1 MARTEA
7 RPDAEQLTDANAL
20 RGVYRAVALVA
31 LAVLCMV
38 VPRVLA
44 AAFFDGEYDQHPPPI
59 LTRELA
65 VWLALCPLAV
75 IAGFR
80 ARPLIRDKVM
90 ASGAVLIALT
100 ALLAF
105 FWGMAEAV
113 FLAAVFCIGVLFPR
127 DVRVTPSLA
136 VEVAGE
142 AALLTAVAGAWLL
155 LAFYLAIGAI
165 VFPTGASDQYT
176 QYEGIELALFPLAA
190 VVGFRS
196 TRFLERAHWL
206 PLAATVGLAALIVVA
221 GWSWSLQAV
230 PLWAERWPAAILIA
244 ITGYAGAVLYP
255 RLTATMAGAVGL
267 PALVLGLPFLVSLD
281 HQVNHVLAND
291 GAWTTFFAMKTLGA
305 LALLA
310 FAPAFSGLPRYG
322 LCSGAVMLF
331 LVESAPLVWV
341 ILGPLP

>member
-1 MARTEA
+1 MAQVEA

-127 DVRVTPSLA
+127 DARVTPSLA
-136 VEVAGE
+136 ADVASTMV
-142 AALLTAVAGAWLL
+142 LLTAVAGAWLL

-176 QYEGIELALFPLAA
+176 QYEGIEPCTVPAGGGRRVRVPTPSRRPASVAA
-190 VVGFRS
+190 AGRGGGAGGADRPRWVVVEPAG
-196 TRFLERAHWL
+196 
-206 PLAATVGLAALIVVA
+206 GAALGRA
-221 GWSWSLQAV
+221 LASGNPDRRHRLCGRG
-230 PLWAERWPAAILIA
+230 PLSPPH
-244 ITGYAGAVLYP
+244 G
-255 RLTATMAGAVGL
+255 
-267 PALVLGLPFLVSLD
+267 
-281 HQVNHVLAND
+281 ND
-291 GAWTTFFAMKTLGA
+291 GWRGRRASARAWSPLLGFARS
-305 LALLA
+305 
-310 FAPAFSGLPRYG
+310 PSHPR
-322 LCSGAVMLF
+322 AR
-331 LVESAPLVWV
+331 E
-341 ILGPLP
+341 